1 MHMFRGF
8 LAVAGFV
15 LLISSSFAA
24 TPPKTTSF
32 TPVPNGP
39 EFNAVAPAVP
49 VPPSEYKIGPQDTL
63 IVDVF
68 QVPDLSRTVQ
78 VDGKGSIL
86 LPLIGVVSVGG
97 QTPQQV
103 ADGIRDELGKNYMK
117 DPQVTVTVK
126 ESASQKVTVDGA
138 VVQPGIYPIQSTTTL
153 SQAIALAR
161 GPDTALADISHVA
174 IFRNSGPQRTAAVF
188 NLSDIRSGKMTDPQV
203 VANDI
208 IVVETSGTRR
218 FLRDLANI
226 SGFLN
231 IFRPY

>member
-8 LAVAGFV
+8 SVVAGLA
-15 LLISSSFAA
+15 LLTSSSFAA
-24 TPPKTTSF
+24 APPRTASF
-32 TPVPNGP
+32 APVQNGP
-39 EFNAVAPAVP
+39 QFTNVAPSIAVP
-49 VPPSEYKIGPQDTL
+49 QSEYKIGPQDTL

-86 LPLIGVVSVGG
+86 LPLIGQVAVMG

-103 ADGIRDELGKNYMK
+103 ADLIKDDLGKNYMK

-138 VVQPGIYPIQSTTTL
+138 VVQPGIYPIQNTTTL

-161 GPDTALADISHVA
+161 GPDTTLADISHVA
-174 IFRNSGPQRTAAVF
+174 IFRNSGPTRTAAVF

-203 VANDI
+203 VANDV

>member
-1 MHMFRGF
+1 MNTLRGI
-8 LAVAGFV
+8 LAVVGIALV
-15 LLISSSFAA
+15 TSSSFAA
-24 TPPKTTSF
+24 APKGPSF
-32 TPVPNGP
+32 SPVPTGP
-39 EFNAVAPAVP
+39 TFTNVAPANSL
-49 VPPSEYKIGPQDTL
+49 PPSEYKIGPQDVL
-63 IVDVF
+63 IIDVF

-78 VDGKGSIL
+78 VDAKGSVL
-86 LPLIGVVSVGG
+86 LPLIGQVSVGG

-103 ADGIRDELGKNYMK
+103 ADLVTNELGKNYMK

-138 VVQPGIYPIQSTTTL
+138 VVQPGIYPIQSSTTL

-161 GPDTALADISHVA
+161 GPDTTLADISHVA
-174 IFRNSGPQRTAAVF
+174 VFRNSGPTRTAAVF
-188 NLSDIRSGKMTDPQV
+188 NLSDIREGKTADPQV
-203 VANDI
+203 VANDV